1 MYSAILRRVVTM
13 WEWFISNGVWI
24 IIALVVGL
32 ALFFL
37 LKHWAHRTVEKIVP
51 KSLKEP
57 LKRSQRVA
65 TWVITGI
72 GGAIIALAVAAV
84 IISRYNVDITPA
96 LEAVGGWLLEHGI
109 LILVIILLSYLAYK
123 VVQVMVPRLIERL
136 VTVRGKRRRAKEELT
151 KRSQTLSGV
160 LTTAI
165 GAVIVIA
172 AIFMILS
179 EIGIDITPLLAGVG
193 VVGIAIG
200 FGAQN
205 LIRDFLSGLF
215 IILEDQYRKGDV
227 VRIAGIAGFVEE
239 VNLRRTILRDLDGI
253 VHSIPNGA
261 VTTASNFTKEWSRVN
276 LNIPVAYGE
285 DLDKVIE
292 VINRVGKELAE
303 DEVFGPMIIGA
314 PKVLRVDNFGDS
326 AIEIKVL
333 GETKPLKQWDIMGQL
348 RLRIKKAF
356 DEEGIEIPWPH
367 VKLYFGESPI
377 NKGLTCKA
385 CSHGNILGNK
395 FCSHCG
401 ASLSS

>member
-1 MYSAILRRVVTM
+1 M
-13 WEWFISNGVWI
+13 WEWFITNGVWI
-24 IIALVVGL
+24 IIALAVGL

-37 LKHWAHRTVEKIVP
+37 LRHWARRGIEKVIP
-51 KSLKEP
+51 KEWQEQLKGI
-57 LKRSQRVA
+57 QRVI
-65 TWVITGI
+65 TWVIIGI
-72 GGAIIALAVAAV
+72 GTVVIALAIAAV
-84 IISRYNVDITPA
+84 IIPRYGVDISPA
-96 LEAVGGWLLEHGI
+96 LEAVGSWFLEHGI
-109 LILVIILLSYLAYK
+109 LILVIILLSYLTHK
-123 VVQVMVPRLIERL
+123 VVQVVVPRLTARL
-136 VTVRGKRRRAKEELT
+136 VTVRGKGRSARQEIA
-151 KRSQTLSGV
+151 KRSSVLSKF

-165 GAVIVIA
+165 AFAILIA

-179 EIGIDITPLLAGVG
+179 EIGLDITPLLAGAG

-205 LIRDFLSGLF
+205 IIKDFLTGLF
-215 IILEDQYRKGDV
+215 IVLEDYYSKGDV
-227 VRIAGIAGFVEE
+227 VRIAGVAGLVEE
-239 VNLRRTILRDLDGI
+239 VNLRRTVLRDLDGI
-253 VHSIPNGA
+253 VHIIPNGEIKI
-261 VTTASNFTKEWSRVN
+261 ASNFTRNWSRVN

-314 PKVLRVDNFGDS
+314 PKVLRVDKFGDS

-333 GETKPLKQWDIMGQL
+333 GETQPIKQWDVMGQL
-348 RLRIKKAF
+348 RKRIKKAF

-385 CSHGNILGNK
+385 CSQVNILGSK

-401 ASLSS
+401 ASLNSQ